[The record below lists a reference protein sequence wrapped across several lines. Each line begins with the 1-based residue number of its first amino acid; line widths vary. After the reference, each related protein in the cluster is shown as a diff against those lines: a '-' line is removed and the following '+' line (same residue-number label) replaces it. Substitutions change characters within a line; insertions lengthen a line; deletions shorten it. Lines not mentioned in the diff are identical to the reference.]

1 MAPDSTTEG
10 PSTGNSVSTP
20 PVTSSTIP
28 AVQEEE
34 ASGCKMKDSGGS

>member
-28 AVQEEE
+28 AVQEE